1 MRRLS
6 EILAFPKAWYRRTL
20 VRRLFLGEFKTTSF
34 HSAATEAATMA
45 AAAPSVGTEAASNN
59 LGVRKATLAPGGAA
73 SAGKQRTTSV
83 SQGENSQQARIWI
96 GETTAHSWETLV
108 MTAINFKELKVRIT
122 KQIK

>member
-34 HSAATEAATMA
+34 HSAATEATTAAT
-45 AAAPSVGTEAASNN
+45 APPVGAEAASNN
-59 LGVRKATLAPGGAA
+59 LGLRKATLAPGGAA
-73 SAGKQRTTSV
+73 NAAGKQRTTSV

-122 KQIK
+122 KQMK